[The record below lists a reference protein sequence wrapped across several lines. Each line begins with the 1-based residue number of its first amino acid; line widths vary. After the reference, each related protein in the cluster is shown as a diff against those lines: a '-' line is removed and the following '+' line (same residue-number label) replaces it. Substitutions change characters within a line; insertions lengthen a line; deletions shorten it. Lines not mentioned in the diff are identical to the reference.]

1 MTDREFFQLDQ
12 QLWFEEFQDQ
22 ELSKILED
30 MDIPEEILTCAWSS
44 NPV

>member
-12 QLWFEEFQDQ
+12 QQWFEDFVDDEV
-22 ELSKILED
+22 SKILED
-30 MDIPEEILTCAWSS
+30 MDIPEEILTCSLFS

>member
-30 MDIPEEILTCAWSS
+30 MDIPEEILTCA
-44 NPV
+44 